1 MENRADI
8 AHREGSLTISAS
20 WLLMARTVSFVF
32 SLALP
37 LFLVRHLNQTEFGL
51 YKQAFLVVNTVVM
64 IVPLGF
70 GMSALYFLPREPD
83 KQRSTVLHILLFNVV
98 VSGLVYLALIVRP
111 SLVQLIICGPQL
123 VSYAP
128 ALGLLILLW
137 VITSP
142 FEFIAMAGN
151 MMKTA
156 SAIIFAL
163 HLSRAGCLLSA

>member
-1 MENRADI
+1 MEKRADI
-8 AHREGSLTISAS
+8 ADREGSLTISAS

-37 LFLVRHLNQTEFGL
+37 LFLVRHLSQTEFGL
-51 YKQAFLVVNTVVM
+51 YKQAFLVVNRVVT
-64 IVPLGF
+64 IAPLGF
-70 GMSALYFLPREPD
+70 GLSALYFLPREPD

-98 VSGLVYLALIVRP
+98 VSGLVCLALMVRP
-111 SLVQLIICGPQL
+111 SLLQLIIGGPQL

-142 FEFIAMAGN
+142 FEFIAMACN
-151 MMKTA
+151 EMKMS
-156 SAIIFAL
+156 SAIIIAVQ
-163 HLSRAGCLLSA
+163 LSLTAFV

>member
-37 LFLVRHLNQTEFGL
+37 LFVVRHLSQTEFGL

-70 GMSALYFLPREPD
+70 GMSALYFLPPEPANHL
-83 KQRSTVLHILLFNVV
+83 STILHIPLFTLLCSALF
-98 VSGLVYLALIVRP
+98 YLPLT
-111 SLVQLIICGPQL
+111 
-123 VSYAP
+123 
-128 ALGLLILLW
+128 LL
-137 VITSP
+137 P
-142 FEFIAMAGN
+142 
-151 MMKTA
+151 
-156 SAIIFAL
+156 
-163 HLSRAGCLLSA
+163 